1 MHSLSNH
8 CRPSAALL
16 AAAAAGAL
24 LLTHAATAQ
33 RISPA
38 PAFNAERLS
47 TLPTD
52 EWITNGGT
60 ISNQRYSPLTL
71 LNPDNVAGLKAK
83 WRTAMGTGANPGN
96 SGQAQILVFDGVLY
110 IVNGDNDVFAIELD
124 GGEILWTYRGNPDS
138 RAGNPFGRSSRGVAL
153 GDGKV
158 YVGMLDATV
167 AAIDQRT
174 GAELW
179 RVAVA
184 PWQEGYSITSAPLY
198 YDGMVITGVS
208 GGVMGRRGRVTA
220 FDADSGAQRWVFY
233 TIPGPGEVGHDTWPQ
248 DGNAWEHGGAPVW
261 QTPAVDPDL
270 GLIYFSTGN
279 PGPVL
284 NGAVRPGNN
293 LFNNSIVALDVATG
307 EYRWHFQQV
316 HHDIWDYDSP
326 NPIVLFEAEYDGVR
340 RRGLVQVGKTG
351 WAYILDRATGEPL
364 LGIQERPVPQEPR
377 QATSPTQPYPL
388 GDAIVPQEID
398 IVPEDARRIPGSGAI
413 VNNGRIFTPF
423 WTERLMMKPNAQG
436 GANWPPSSFDPE
448 TNLLYVCAT
457 DRVGSYAV
465 SLPLAPPVDNQP
477 YFGGSLGQSRS
488 APDRGIFAALD
499 VRTNRLVWRQQWLDH
514 CYSGSVVTRGGL
526 VFVGRSD
533 GRLTALDK
541 RTGEQLWEFMTDA
554 GVNSTVTTFE
564 HRGQQYVVVHAGGGV
579 FADGKRGDGI
589 WMFSLDGTIEPVAAA
604 GAPAS
609 GAVAALRAGAA
620 APASGNAS
628 GSASAGGVA
637 NGERIY
643 REACLPC
650 HGATGEG
657 GEGGGASLVTGLTT
671 ETVVAV
677 AADGRNNMPAFAAL
691 YSAEELRDV
700 AQYIVEMLGTQRQ

>member
-1 MHSLSNH
+1 VV
-8 CRPSAALL
+8 RALCGGI
-16 AAAAAGAL
+16 AVAIPICSFGQAPE
-24 LLTHAATAQ
+24 
-33 RISPA
+33 IPVA
-38 PAFNAERLS
+38 PAFNSERLS
-47 TLPTD
+47 ALPTD

-60 ISNQRYSPLTL
+60 LANQRYSPLTL
-71 LNPDNVAGLKAK
+71 INRDNVSGLKGK
-83 WRTAMGTGANPGN
+83 WRTGMGTGANPGN
-96 SGQAQILVFDGVLY
+96 SGQAQILVYDGVLY
-110 IVNGDNDVFAIELD
+110 VINGDNDVFALTVET
-124 GGEILWTYRGNPDS
+124 GEILWTYRANPDR

-153 GDGKV
+153 GEGKV
-158 YVGMLDATV
+158 FVGLLDATV
-167 AAIDQRT
+167 AALDQRT

-198 YDGMVITGVS
+198 YDGMVISGVS

-220 FDADSGAQRWVFY
+220 YDAETGELAWRFFTV
-233 TIPGPGEVGHDTWPQ
+233 PGPGEFGHDTWPQ
-248 DGNAWEHGGAPVW
+248 DSNAWEHGGAPVW

-284 NGAVRPGNN
+284 NGAIRPGDN

-307 EYRWHFQQV
+307 EYRWHFQQI
-316 HHDIWDYDSP
+316 HHDIWDLDAP
-326 NPIVLFEAEYDGVR
+326 NPIVLFEAEYDGAR

-351 WAYILDRATGEPL
+351 WAYILDRETGEPL
-364 LGIQERPVPQEPR
+364 IGIEERPVPQEPR
-377 QATSPTQPYPL
+377 QATAATQPYPL

-398 IVPEDARRIPGSGAI
+398 IPPEEALRVPGTGSIP
-413 VNNGRIFTPF
+413 NNGRIFTPF
-423 WTERLMMKPNAQG
+423 WTERIMVKPNAQG
-436 GANWPPSSFDPE
+436 GANWPPSSYDPE

-465 SLPLAPPVDNQP
+465 SLPLQPPVDNQP
-477 YFGGSLGQSRS
+477 YFGGSLGQSR

-499 VRTNRLVWRQQWLDH
+499 VRTNRLVWRQQWADH

-541 RTGEQLWEFMTDA
+541 DTGQSLWEFMTDA

-564 HRGQQYVVVHAGGGV
+564 HRGAQYVVVHAGGGV

-589 WMFSLDGTIEPVAAA
+589 WMFSLDGAIEPVATE

-609 GAVAALRAGAA
+609 GALAALRAGAA
-620 APASGNAS
+620 AAAQ
-628 GSASAGGVA
+628 AGDTV

-650 HGATGEG
+650 HGASGEG
-657 GEGGGASLVTGLTT
+657 GEGGGASLVAGVTREAAFDVTT
-671 ETVVAV
+671 N
-677 AADGRNNMPAFAAL
+677 GRNNMPAFRDAYTAD
-691 YSAEELRDV
+691 ELNDV
-700 AQYIVEMLGTQRQ
+700 ATYVAEVLGR